1 MIQSSKVEK
10 ILETLLVKIKEI
22 SEQNNIW
29 ADMSLFCQDHWRIDF
44 QSLDLDSAIEFI
56 SFLNLT
62 GMEGNTSLVINL
74 GSLKTYNRFSDDR
87 LKNFVFP
94 VLRNI
99 ITSISS
105 NTIEDNLILKEYI
118 INLTTKNCSGC
129 YMYEIEKIDKLIAS
143 NDIVKIH
150 YY

>member
-1 MIQSSKVEK
+1 MIQSSKTEK
-10 ILETLLVKIKEI
+10 VLETLLVKVKEI

-29 ADMSLFCQDHWRIDF
+29 ADMSLYCQDHWKIDF
-44 QSLDLDSAIEFI
+44 QSLDLDSAIELI
-56 SFLNLT
+56 SFHNLT
-62 GMEGNTSLVINL
+62 GVEGNTSIVINL
-74 GSLKTYNRFSDDR
+74 GSLKTYKRFSDDR
-87 LKNFVFP
+87 LKNSVFP

-118 INLTTKNCSGC
+118 INLTTKNGSGC
-129 YMYEIEKIDKLIAS
+129 YMYELEKIDYLIAS